1 MNASVKKIVAPFL
14 FLSVILGISTASL
27 AQCNGFT
34 KKKCIPLLTP
44 FIHNGQLNSASFM
57 PGENAEL
64 LMSFYSG
71 QEYRLLISGQ
81 EVLGNIQFK
90 VMDSDRKLLYDNKEH
105 GNVKYWDFNVK
116 STQQLIVEV
125 IVPEQKVDNNLTQSG
140 CVAVLVGFKK

>member
-1 MNASVKKIVAPFL
+1 MKMSIKGLLVSFL
-14 FLSVILGISTASL
+14 FIAFAGLSTAV

-34 KKKCIPLLTP
+34 KKKCIPMLAP
-44 FIHNGQLNSASFM
+44 YIHNGQLNSTTLM

-71 QEYRLLISGQ
+71 QEYRLLIAGQ
-81 EVLGNIQFK
+81 EILGTIQFK
-90 VMDSDRKLLYDNKEH
+90 VMDSDHKVLFDNKEH
-105 GNVKYWDFNVK
+105 NGAKFWDFNVK

-125 IVPEQKVDNNLTQSG
+125 IVPEQKVDNSLAQSG

>member
-1 MNASVKKIVAPFL
+1 MNASVRKIIVPFL
-14 FLSVILGISTASL
+14 FLTLVLGASTAAL

-34 KKKCIPLLTP
+34 KKKCIPLLAP
-44 FIHNGQLNSASFM
+44 FIHNGQLNSASLM

-71 QEYRLLISGQ
+71 QEYRLLIAGQ

-90 VMDSDRKLLYDNKEH
+90 VMDSDHKVLYDNKEH
-105 GNVKYWDFNVK
+105 DNLKYWDFSVK
-116 STQQLIVEV
+116 ATQQLIVEV
-125 IVPEQKVDNNLTQSG
+125 IVPEQKVYNNLVQSG

>member
-1 MNASVKKIVAPFL
+1 MNASVKKILAPFL
-14 FLSVILGISTASL
+14 FLTVVLGASTAAL

-34 KKKCIPLLTP
+34 KKKCIPLLAP